1 MESSLTAEIYISD
14 TVDPRFNLALEDLL
28 FERTEQTGA
37 VIMYLWQNQNTVV
50 IGKSQNAWR
59 EVRTE
64 LLEQEGG
71 TLVRRTSG
79 GGAVFHDLGNL
90 CFTFIAP
97 RDEYERINW
106 RELIAQA
113 VRSFGIDA
121 ALNGRNDIVA
131 ADGRKFSGNAFR
143 FTKQAGM
150 MHGTLLVDADLE
162 KMGRYLNVSPAKL
175 EAKGVSSVRSRVV
188 NLKELSPV
196 LTIPM
201 LSDRLTEAF
210 CRYLETRGA
219 SPKPPVHVN
228 AVCTDI
234 DAGGD
239 TVPLWYTDPEAIGG
253 NDFYLRYQ
261 RFASWEWRYGQSLPF
276 NAFVER
282 RFGWGTVSAG
292 LFVENGVISRAEIST
307 DAMDAELGEVLSNA
321 LSGVRLSTE
330 DLHTALAAALALL
343 SITSGTIAKPA
354 EVVEDMTS
362 LLAGI

>member
-1 MESSLTAEIYISD
+1 MNTVQNAEIYISGSF
-14 TVDPRFNLALEDLL
+14 DPRFNLALEDLL
-28 FERTEQTGA
+28 FERTENSGA

-97 RDEYERINW
+97 RDEYDRINW

-113 VRSFGIDA
+113 VRSLGIDA
-121 ALNGRNDIVA
+121 EVNGRNDIVTR
-131 ADGRKFSGNAFR
+131 DGRKFSGNAFR
-143 FTKQAGM
+143 FTKCAGL
-150 MHGTLLVDADLE
+150 MHGTLLVDADLD

-188 NLKELSPV
+188 NLKELSPA
-196 LTIPM
+196 LTIPA
-201 LSDRLTEAF
+201 LSERLIEAF
-210 CRYLETRGA
+210 SQYLSGRGIVPA
-219 SPKPPVHVN
+219 SPVRVN
-228 AVCTDI
+228 ALRTDI
-234 DAGGD
+234 DSDGE
-239 TVPLWYTDPEAIGG
+239 TIPLWSTDPMLPGG
-253 NDFYLRYQ
+253 EDFYRRYQ
-261 RFASWEWRYGQSLPF
+261 KFASWEWRYGESLPF

-282 RFGWGTVSAG
+282 RFGWGTVSAE
-292 LFVENGVISRAEIST
+292 LFVENGIIKHAAINT

-321 LSGVRLSTE
+321 LSGVRLSAPE
-330 DLHTALAAALALL
+330 LHVALSAALALL
-343 SITSGTIAKPA
+343 SCASGTIAIPA
-354 EVVEDMTS
+354 EVARDMTD